1 MSSSA
6 AFSTGWSLGPIRY
19 QPCIARGANQ
29 PEPISHVGDIA
40 SRRDVGAIEEPS
52 AARAGQVRPAGK
64 GGADVFDFMGLER
77 FGHMNG
83 TYRVCFRA
91 SQILATRLDANL
103 TLPRALARSQARRGS
118 PVPVRNHYR
127 FDVMVEGRVFPSG
140 RQQLRR
146 GEYASLLQ
154 GWAHAIVT
162 RLSQRIQRERR
173 VAKEAIEIEGL
184 VSEVLPNARF
194 RVELE
199 NGHEV
204 LAYLSG
210 KMRQHYIRVLE
221 GDRVKVELSPYD
233 LSKGR
238 VTYRYK

>member
-1 MSSSA
+1 MLL
-6 AFSTGWSLGPIRY
+6 GWRY
-19 QPCIARGANQ
+19 
-29 PEPISHVGDIA
+29 
-40 SRRDVGAIEEPS
+40 
-52 AARAGQVRPAGK
+52 
-64 GGADVFDFMGLER
+64 
-77 FGHMNG
+77 
-83 TYRVCFRA
+83 
-91 SQILATRLDANL
+91 
-103 TLPRALARSQARRGS
+103 
-118 PVPVRNHYR
+118 
-127 FDVMVEGRVFPSG
+127 
-140 RQQLRR
+140 
-146 GEYASLLQ
+146 
-154 GWAHAIVT
+154 AIVLVVT
-162 RLSQRIQRERR
+162 WIRRERR